1 MIHHDKENANHMPE
15 AIKRIVIGIT
25 GASGVA
31 IGLRLLE
38 VLRAEK
44 HLIISDEAARLI
56 EIETGLSL
64 EDSEANADF
73 VYDNSELGSVLASGS
88 FGYDAMVIAPCSMST
103 LSKINAG
110 ISDNL
115 ITRAAAVCLKEH
127 RTLVLVPRE
136 TPMSTIHLRNMA
148 DLSQLGV
155 FILPACPAFYPRPE
169 SINDMIDF
177 VVGRI
182 ADVLGIENDLYERW
196 SGKADSN

>member
-1 MIHHDKENANHMPE
+1 MPE
-15 AIKRIVIGIT
+15 GVKRIVVGIT
-25 GASGVA
+25 GASGVT

-38 VLRAEK
+38 VLRGEK
-44 HLIISDEAARLI
+44 HLIISDEAAKLI
-56 EIETGLSL
+56 EIETGLSE
-64 EDSEANADF
+64 EDAEANADV
-73 VYDNSELGSVLASGS
+73 VYDNSDLGSALASGS
-88 FGYDAMVIAPCSMST
+88 FRYDAMVIAPCSMST

-136 TPMSTIHLRNMA
+136 TPISTVHLRNMA
-148 DLSQLGV
+148 ELSQLGV

-169 SINDMIDF
+169 SVEDMVDF
-177 VVGRI
+177 IVGRI

-196 SGKADSN
+196 SGKAEQS

>member
-1 MIHHDKENANHMPE
+1 MSGPL
-15 AIKRIVIGIT
+15 KRIVIGIT

-38 VLRAEK
+38 VLKGEK
-44 HLIISDEAARLI
+44 HLIISEEAAKLI
-56 EIETGLSL
+56 EIETDITE
-64 EDSEANADF
+64 EDAEANADF
-73 VYDNSELGSVLASGS
+73 AYDNSDIGSVLASGS
-88 FGYDAMVIAPCSMST
+88 FKYDAMVIAPCSMST

-136 TPMSTIHLRNMA
+136 TPISTIHLRNMA

-169 SINDMIDF
+169 TVDDMVDF
-177 VVGRI
+177 IVGRI

-196 SGKADSN
+196 GGKAEQN